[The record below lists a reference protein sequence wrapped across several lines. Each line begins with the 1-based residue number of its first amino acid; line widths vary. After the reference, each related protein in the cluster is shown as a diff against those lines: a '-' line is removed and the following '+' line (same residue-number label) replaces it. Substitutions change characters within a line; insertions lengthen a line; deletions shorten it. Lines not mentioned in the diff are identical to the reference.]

1 MTTLMAAG
9 PEFIRVV
16 RSSCLVVRDASS
28 ATELTSGTRHERF
41 DFTLGRIIGT
51 PV

>member
-16 RSSCLVVRDASS
+16 RSSCLVSGMRRPD
-28 ATELTSGTRHERF
+28 ELTSGTRHERF
-41 DFTLGRIIGT
+41 DFTLGRVIGT